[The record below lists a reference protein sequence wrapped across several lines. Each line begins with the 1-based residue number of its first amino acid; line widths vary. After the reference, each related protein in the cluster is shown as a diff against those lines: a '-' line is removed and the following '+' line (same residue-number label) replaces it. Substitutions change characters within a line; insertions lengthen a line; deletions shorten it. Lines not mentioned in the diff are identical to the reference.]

1 MSYESGD
8 MILDSTKIEN
18 RFARLDFYCSTSLD
32 FSLPTWMS
40 HMFPKLLIF
49 FLLSF
54 PNNGYWIRS
63 TAGGNV
69 FFFWHCK
76 QADRQQINPQ
86 IITFRC
92 RKALQHAKHGA
103 AYKERAISSKEKKV
117 LKKWIRIR
125 FSHTS
130 SLDEQYKYVQNM
142 FLRMKRATQFVQECA
157 SFAR

>member
-8 MILDSTKIEN
+8 MILDSTKSKIDSQDWTFIVAPAWTLAFQLGCLICSPSFLYFFCYLSPTMDIESDQ
-18 RFARLDFYCSTSLD
+18 RQEE
-32 FSLPTWMS
+32 MS
-40 HMFPKLLIF
+40 
-49 FLLSF
+49 
-54 PNNGYWIRS
+54 
-63 TAGGNV
+63 

-117 LKKWIRIR
+117 FKK
-125 FSHTS
+125 
-130 SLDEQYKYVQNM
+130 
-142 FLRMKRATQFVQECA
+142 
-157 SFAR
+157 